1 MVIHVFETAVR
12 SKIALILS
20 QNYSNEEQDD
30 WFLKGNDQKLIN
42 KARRIADINKINLNL
57 DMSSF
62 EVLDLFTLGDLENLI
77 DSKWS
82 DFKDLFAQPKEYKDQ
97 TTGIRHKR
105 ASFKNFLYDK
115 KSQKRYLSQQSD
127 QNQIE
132 INRLK
137 YRNFTIATRV

>member
-30 WFLKGNDQKLIN
+30 WFLKANDQKLIN
-42 KARRIADINKINLNL
+42 KARHIADINKVNLNL

-82 DFKDLFAQPKEYKDQ
+82 DFKDLFVQPKSIKIKDYRDTAQ
-97 TTGIRHKR
+97 
-105 ASFKNFLYDK
+105 
-115 KSQKRYLSQQSD
+115 KST
-127 QNQIE
+127 
-132 INRLK
+132 
-137 YRNFTIATRV
+137 F